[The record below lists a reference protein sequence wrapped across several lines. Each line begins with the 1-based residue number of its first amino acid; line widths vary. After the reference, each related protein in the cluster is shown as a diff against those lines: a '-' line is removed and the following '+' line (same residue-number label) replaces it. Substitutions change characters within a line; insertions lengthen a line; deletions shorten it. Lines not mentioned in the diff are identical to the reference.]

1 MRSGASKRKVTSP
14 SSMKK
19 LFSRYVIILTYGG
32 FCQITM
38 RVCSACYESGSYFQ
52 GGEFNP
58 NDFELLCPIGDE
70 PSADPSLDAFAS
82 NYNDATDFSR

>member
-1 MRSGASKRKVTSP
+1 MGAFRCLQEKGDIAFINEKTIFQVRNYLDLWRFLSN
-14 SSMKK
+14 
-19 LFSRYVIILTYGG
+19 YN
-32 FCQITM
+32 
-38 RVCSACYESGSYFQ
+38 ESVHAMSLAYFQ